1 MLFDESIDRYD
12 EWSTHLEAN
21 YYSSILEEEK
31 SMYTET
37 LLLIY

>member
-1 MLFDESIDRYD
+1 MLFDESIDRYG

-21 YYSSILEEEK
+21 YYSNILEEK
-31 SMYTET
+31 IMYTET